1 MAYDFSYVE
10 VQTTAPLQVNV
21 GGINSL
27 ILNKNST
34 MNYFGGETGGIRFYD
49 DARAVF
55 EGGRIDYISSYQRP
69 LSGDWPPSYWD
80 KHIEIICKDWSW
92 NELTNLLTGT
102 WADDTAFSIQ
112 LVDQTGYHPA
122 ITNIE
127 FTIIPEPVTIALL
140 AIGAVFLKK
149 KR

>member
-1 MAYDFSYVE
+1 MSYY
-10 VQTTAPLQVNV
+10 N
-21 GGINSL
+21 
-27 ILNKNST
+27 
-34 MNYFGGETGGIRFYD
+34 GETEILTLYENSH
-49 DARAVF
+49 ATF
-55 EGGRIDYISSYQRP
+55 EGGRIDYIRSYQRP

-92 NELTNLLTGT
+92 NELNNLLTGT

-112 LVDQTGYHPA
+112 LVDQTGYYPA

-127 FTIIPEPVTIALL
+127 FTIIPEPATLILL
-140 AIGAVFLKK
+140 ALGYAFIR